1 MKFQYISIVLGNTS
15 LSNAEIKF
23 VYNYVYLI
31 IAGKREK
38 NNNIKT
44 MGRKFGSGEF
54 EVKINLHDKENIDD
68 EESIKINQLG
78 NGFYLLKIKKTNKE

>member
-1 MKFQYISIVLGNTS
+1 
-15 LSNAEIKF
+15 
-23 VYNYVYLI
+23 
-31 IAGKREK
+31 
-38 NNNIKT
+38 

-54 EVKINLHDKENIDD
+54 EVKINLHNKENIDD